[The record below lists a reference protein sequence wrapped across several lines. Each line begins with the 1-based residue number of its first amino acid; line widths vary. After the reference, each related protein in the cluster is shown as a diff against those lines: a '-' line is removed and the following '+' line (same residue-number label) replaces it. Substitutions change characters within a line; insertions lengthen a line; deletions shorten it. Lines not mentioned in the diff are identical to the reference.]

1 MLDSGTEEDVS
12 NMILAAGLAQYWLC
26 GLLGALAHEMLAH
39 DGALVLPRYDRSK
52 RMMRLGFVAS
62 LILGVVVA
70 ALVDGTEVTAFLAA
84 FAGPQ
89 GFEGLIRQIA
99 QQRARGATDAPE
111 AGK

>member
-1 MLDSGTEEDVS
+1 MGEMTFAVRLCT
-12 NMILAAGLAQYWLC
+12 YWLC

-39 DGALVLPRYDRSK
+39 DGALVLPRYDRGK

-70 ALVDGTEVTAFLAA
+70 ALVDGSQVTAFLAA
-84 FAGPQ
+84 FAGPE
-89 GFEGLIRQIA
+89 GCEGLIRQIA
-99 QQRARGATDAPE
+99 QQRTATDAPG